1 VSEHKAK
8 PVSDSTAIRDYP
20 RIYQRYARLLEVS
33 SDLVS
38 TLDLESLLLRIVEA
52 ARELTN
58 AEAAS
63 LLLYDQDTQHLYFEA
78 ATDGLDEALSRTP
91 IPIDN
96 SIAGWV
102 YTSGSPIAVDDVL
115 GDPRFF
121 REVDVLTQFQ
131 TRNVLGAPLKTKDK
145 ITGVI
150 EVVNKRQAGFNEED
164 TRLLETLAAQ
174 AAIAIENTRLFQQS
188 DLIAEMVH
196 ELRTPL
202 ASLTAAAYLLQ
213 RPDLP
218 DDQRGKLGQTV
229 YGEVR
234 RLNDMASDFLDLSRL
249 ESGRVRM
256 LREPVHLGGL
266 VTECLEII
274 HPLADAEAIR
284 IETDIDKDVPSVHG
298 DRNRLKQVVLN
309 LLTNAIKYNN
319 RGGQV
324 IVRLFRQDSMAVLA
338 VSDTGR
344 GIPPESLPHI
354 FDRFYRVPELEQSTS
369 GTGLGLTIAK
379 RIVENHRGYMELESS
394 LGEGSTFSVFLPVGG
409 REPQA

>member
-1 VSEHKAK
+1 M
-8 PVSDSTAIRDYP
+8 
-20 RIYQRYARLLEVS
+20 
-33 SDLVS
+33 
-38 TLDLESLLLRIVEA
+38 
-52 ARELTN
+52 
-58 AEAAS
+58 
-63 LLLYDQDTQHLYFEA
+63 
-78 ATDGLDEALSRTP
+78 
-91 IPIDN
+91 
-96 SIAGWV
+96 
-102 YTSGSPIAVDDVL
+102 
-115 GDPRFF
+115 
-121 REVDVLTQFQ
+121 DVLTQFQ

-150 EVVNKRQAGFNEED
+150 EVVNKRQARFNEED

-218 DDQRGKLGQTV
+218 EDQRGKLGQTV

-274 HPLADAEAIR
+274 HPLADAEAIQ
-284 IETDIDKDVPSVHG
+284 IKTDIDKDVPSVHG

-309 LLTNAIKYNN
+309 LLTNAIKYNT

-324 IVRLFRQDSMAVLA
+324 VVRLFRQELDGCPGCARYRPGDSAGEPSSHLRSLLQGAGVGTINERNGPGPDHCQANRREPPWPYGARKLA
-338 VSDTGR
+338 GR
-344 GIPPESLPHI
+344 GQHLQRLPAGW
-354 FDRFYRVPELEQSTS
+354 RARA
-369 GTGLGLTIAK
+369 TGLSLHRPTPFARIASRSGSAADAASWVCRAGK
-379 RIVENHRGYMELESS
+379 RAASRKTANRAARRPARPARALAR
-394 LGEGSTFSVFLPVGG
+394 P
-409 REPQA
+409 